1 MGDQVSR
8 QYSGTDST
16 IARVSMSGKEG
27 FEGKIA
33 HKTVAV
39 KRFFLNT
46 LAQNPMQLSIEI
58 ILGKFMNLGF
68 ALNQKRYIDSEL

>member
-1 MGDQVSR
+1 
-8 QYSGTDST
+8 
-16 IARVSMSGKEG
+16 MSGKEG

-68 ALNQKRYIDSEL
+68 ALNQ